1 VIPVSSDPLRRP
13 FREHIALGRSELT
26 PSKVFQFAACLAAT
40 IAFARPVEAH
50 PLGNF
55 TINHLVK
62 VGESE
67 GIVGLRYVLDMAEIP
82 TFQVMRARDAS
93 GKMSG
98 AELHSWALD
107 EARDVAPSIEVRA
120 DGTRLTLEAGTP
132 AASTRPG
139 AGGLPTL
146 YWVET
151 YRAPIPPGTTR
162 LTVRDESYAGRIGW
176 KDIVVGAATEP
187 TDELRHYPSALLG
200 SPRDVTSATA
210 IVTKA
215 GLRVASGATDAA
227 VAELPGAS
235 QIKSNALSDMLARG
249 TSNPWIVLI
258 TLLAAVGL
266 GALHAAEPGHGKTL
280 LAVSLVGARATP
292 KQALLLAIGLT
303 AAHTAGVIILGGL
316 LLVAAR
322 WIVPEAIYPWITLV
336 SGAAVAILGAGA
348 LARFIH
354 TRRGAA
360 HAYGGDTR
368 SHDLDHDHGH
378 DHGLAGDEALTFRG
392 VMLVA
397 MSGNIAP
404 CPAALVVLLAA
415 LALHEVAYGI
425 AVVIAFSVGLA
436 AILTGLGI
444 ALVRGAA
451 CIARKPAFDSI
462 ATYAPLAS
470 ACVISVIGAVMF
482 GQGAAASAFGAP
494 PVTAA
499 VLVLTAIAAYALSP
513 GHAHA
518 HHHAHDRAGAQ

>member
-1 VIPVSSDPLRRP
+1 
-13 FREHIALGRSELT
+13 LT
-26 PSKVFQFAACLAAT
+26 PSRVLQFAACLVAAVALAT
-40 IAFARPVEAH
+40 PAAAH

-62 VGESE
+62 VGELGGVVSA
-67 GIVGLRYVLDMAEIP
+67 RYVLDMAEIP

-93 GKMSG
+93 GRLSD
-98 AELHSWALD
+98 AELRSWSLD
-107 EARDVAPSIEVRA
+107 EARDIARSLEVSA
-120 DGTRLTLEAGTP
+120 DGKRLTLEATT
-132 AASTRPG
+132 ATASTRPG

-146 YWVET
+146 YWVTT
-151 YRAPIPPGTTR
+151 YRAQMPSGATH

-176 KDIVVGAATEP
+176 KDILVGAATEP

-200 SPRDVTSATA
+200 SPRNVTLVTA
-210 IVTKA
+210 IVTKT
-215 GLRVASGATDAA
+215 GLRAASSTTDAA
-227 VAELPGAS
+227 VVSSAGAS
-235 QIKSNALSDMLARG
+235 QIRSNALSDMLARG
-249 TSNPWIVLI
+249 TSNPWIVVI

-280 LAVSLVGARATP
+280 LAVSLVGSRATP
-292 KQALLLAIGLT
+292 KQALLLAVGLT
-303 AAHTAGVIILGGL
+303 AAHTAGVIVLGGL

-336 SGAAVAILGAGA
+336 SGSVVAILGAGA
-348 LARFIH
+348 LARFIRA
-354 TRRGAA
+354 RRGIA
-360 HAYGGDTR
+360 HAHGDDAR
-368 SHDLDHDHGH
+368 SDDHDHDH
-378 DHGLAGDEALTFRG
+378 DHRHDRGFAGEQALSFRG

-425 AVVIAFSVGLA
+425 AVVVAFSVGLA
-436 AILTGLGI
+436 AVLTGLGI

-451 CIARKPAFDSI
+451 WISRKPAFETI

-482 GQGAAASAFGAP
+482 AQGAAASAFGAP
-494 PVTAA
+494 PVAA
-499 VLVLTAIAAYALSP
+499 ALLVLTAIVAYALSP
-513 GHAHA
+513 GHLNAHR
-518 HHHAHDRAGAQ
+518 HSHIYDHGGAR